1 MTGFKVDSKKKKKRE
16 VFCFAFNSRFAFF
29 FVLTVDWPASR
40 FGLSSK
46 SLSY

>member
-1 MTGFKVDSKKKKKRE
+1 MTGFKVDSKKKE
-16 VFCFAFNSRFAFF
+16 RFFVLLLTVDLPFF